1 MPATQQREKFS
12 TEEAERFAALWAG
25 FEDMGNEAE
34 AMGKARALR
43 RMLAGKTLDDGKALR
58 LVDALEL
65 PEIRAAL
72 DAQLQPVRAENEEVK
87 KLNVQNAELNEELKK
102 QYVQSAELAELAHSH
117 ERTIEALRRQQ
128 AGAAPM
134 AAFSQTG
141 PPDPA
146 PACLGGLVAFAGV
159 MGGAALLFTGV
170 SHLAAAALRW
180 FGSL

>member
-25 FEDMGNEAE
+25 FEDMSNEAE

-72 DAQLQPVRAENEEVK
+72 DAQLQPVRNKENPDAEAAF
-87 KLNVQNAELNEELKK
+87 LQI
-102 QYVQSAELAELAHSH
+102 AELAEIARGQ
-117 ERTIEALRRQQ
+117 EVIIQNLRRQM
-128 AGAAPM
+128 AGP
-134 AAFSQTG
+134 G
-141 PPDPA
+141 PPAGLFERMGEWFDRLSDLTVRA
-146 PACLGGLVAFAGV
+146 IGLVKLVCEFVAGV
-159 MGGAALLFTGV
+159 IALVMLGALGWLLKV
-170 SHLAAAALRW
+170 VIVAVVHWWKAH
-180 FGSL
+180 